1 MDKTEPRSSL
11 IVEDMPT
18 LTALAEQ
25 GGIGEETL
33 RKSNSL
39 SSELWIESVS
49 PRAKKSNR
57 LKSTIAYLIVG
68 IVSFLIFLYISF
80 PFNVVRE
87 VFVSRINE
95 SMIQA
100 KLPMRMTLGRIG
112 PVFPLGIALADVQI
126 TNINAPDVKLNLKRA
141 ELSPSLLSLFLGN
154 LSVSLA
160 VEQSDGS
167 VLLDMTS
174 GISGLSK
181 SLNSRSFR
189 LPAAE
194 IELQFKSFQIQ
205 PFIAGLLGYV
215 RSSNN
220 PAVKTFESLLQTD
233 VSGLVNGK
241 VKFVNPDPGDSLER
255 MTTDVD
261 IEIVKAFFEIKDES
275 LAIPK
280 QTFTEAKVQAKLK
293 KKVISITT
301 ATKFVANDIKLSLSG
316 DLNLSDQF
324 DFTNIKLK
332 MGLKLLG
339 RLKENFDF
347 TLPVGVGCNPS
358 KMVDGEM
365 NVEFS
370 GVMGAMTCT

>member
-18 LTALAEQ
+18 LTALGDSA
-25 GGIGEETL
+25 GVGEETL
-33 RKSNSL
+33 RKGNSF
-39 SSELWIESVS
+39 SSDLWIESVS
-49 PRAKKSNR
+49 PRAKKTNR
-57 LKSTIAYLIVG
+57 LKSTLAYLIVG

-100 KLPMRMTLGRIG
+100 KLPIRMTLGRIG
-112 PVFPLGIALADVQI
+112 PVLPLGIALEDVQI
-126 TNINAPDVKLNLKRA
+126 TNINAPDAKLNLKRA

-167 VLLDMTS
+167 VELDMTS

-189 LPAAE
+189 LPAAQV
-194 IELQFKSFQIQ
+194 ELQFKSFQIQ

-241 VKFVNPDPGDSLER
+241 VKFVNPDPGDSVER
-255 MTTDVD
+255 MTADVD
-261 IEIVKAFFEIKDES
+261 IEIVKGFFEIKDEN

-280 QTFTEAKVQAKLK
+280 QTFTEAKVQAKLS
-293 KKVISITT
+293 KKVLNITP
-301 ATKFVANDIKLSLSG
+301 ATKFDANDIKLTLSG
-316 DLNLSDQF
+316 DLDFSDQF
-324 DFTNIKLK
+324 DVTNIKLK
-332 MGLKLLG
+332 MALKLLG